1 MRETIIPVVDAA
13 KADVASL
20 GQAIGIPASVAPRA
34 SSFYGNA
41 VRLWDIDGFVSDA
54 DTTLTVA
61 RLTPRP
67 PEIRF
72 LERHFKHTQA
82 FIPLG
87 GKPYIVVMAPPTP
100 DGLPDPKAVKA
111 YRFSGG
117 TGFLMHIGTWHEF
130 PFALE
135 SDTDLIVLLR
145 HETNRDLRQIEHGEA
160 RGADLEKR
168 NLQARFGTTLR
179 FRQDAR

>member
-1 MRETIIPVVDAA
+1 MRETTIPTVDAA
-13 KADVASL
+13 SADLAAL
-20 GQAIGIPASVAPRA
+20 GHVIGIPAGVAPRT
-34 SSFYGNA
+34 SDFYGDA
-41 VRLWDIDGFVSDA
+41 VRLWKVDGFASDA

-67 PEIRF
+67 PEVRF

-87 GKPYIVVMAPPTP
+87 NKPYVVVMAPPTP
-100 DGLPDPKAVKA
+100 DGLPAPADVKA
-111 YRFSGG
+111 YRFPGN
-117 TGFLMHIGTWHEF
+117 TGFLMHVGTWHEF

-135 SDTDLIVLLR
+135 PDTDVIVVLR
-145 HETNRDLRQIEHGEA
+145 HETNRNLQQIEHGEA

-168 NLQARFGTTLR
+168 NLQMRFGTTLR
-179 FRQDAR
+179 FGHTAP